1 MGPLSQEKSLTFNV
15 IIIFIIINLSFIIEI
30 FIVQKQQYFFTVQG
44 NFKGPQRLGP
54 LGPGLVGLAVN
65 PPLPGLGLDPA
76 EISASISHLCRD

>member
-30 FIVQKQQYFFTVQG
+30 FIVQKQQYFFIVQG

-65 PPLPGLGLDPA
+65 PPLLTGLIVIHRGA
-76 EISASISHLCRD
+76 N

>member
-1 MGPLSQEKSLTFNV
+1 MLSLFLL
-15 IIIFIIINLSFIIEI
+15 LSFIIEI

-65 PPLPGLGLDPA
+65 LPLRTAAQLIKRNTQKLLLS
-76 EISASISHLCRD
+76 EIRTLALKCQ